1 MMIGQQDD
9 GSYKDM
15 KGFDYIAL
23 RDKPELMDAAAEW
36 FHCKWDVPKEAY
48 LCLDEDNIAGVLLK
62 NTNR

>member
-1 MMIGQQDD
+1 
-9 GSYKDM
+9 M
-15 KGFDYIAL
+15 KGLDYIAL

-48 LCLDEDNIAGVLLK
+48 LCLDEDKIAGGLLK